1 MSEAGDT
8 ACFGSS
14 SPGTERVAVITAW
27 PGLIARP

>member
-8 ACFGSS
+8 AC

-27 PGLIARP
+27 PGLIAHRSC